1 MFQRSWRAPV
11 SKAFVARVLCLL
23 GAFLCLWLT
32 SCTQKVDFENDVPQR
47 AKAIS
52 QAELAAIRQSMGS
65 SKAREQYRSY
75 TQSKTQGQLKKD
87 LAQLEKEKR
96 EIERQISLLTQSKSS
111 NICPICRRKYNIKG
125 TPRKLVNRGNGKAG
139 NAKRAKSKRNKGVTP
154 QKVQPAQQQLA
165 PTPQQVEQLP
175 TQPPMPQLQQPDLN
189 ATVPVDSFPQQ
200 GLPQYYQQPM
210 PQLQQPMPS
219 IPNGMPGVMAP
230 MAPYGMM
237 GG

>member
-1 MFQRSWRAPV
+1 MFQRSWMAPV

-75 TQSKTQGQLKKD
+75 TQSKTQRQLKKD

-139 NAKRAKSKRNKGVTP
+139 NAKRVKSKRNKGVTP
-154 QKVQPAQQQLA
+154 QKVQPAQQQLPPA
-165 PTPQQVEQLP
+165 PQQMGLP
-175 TQPPMPQLQQPDLN
+175 TQQSVPQLQQSDLN